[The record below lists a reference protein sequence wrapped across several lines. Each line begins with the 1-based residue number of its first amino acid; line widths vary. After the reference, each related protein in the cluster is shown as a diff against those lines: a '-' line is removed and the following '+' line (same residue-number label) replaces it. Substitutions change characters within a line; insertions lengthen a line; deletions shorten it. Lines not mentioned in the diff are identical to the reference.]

1 MPADLCILGIIIIII
16 ISIVIVIINVQ
27 LLLIFKVAITNVV
40 SISVA
45 GKGDWWRQCVACYH
59 NRAVTGIEQ
68 SLITSASST
77 MRGSDEKKFRKKIL
91 TNGLTKF

>member
-45 GKGDWWRQCVACYH
+45 GKATDDV
-59 NRAVTGIEQ
+59 
-68 SLITSASST
+68 SAL
-77 MRGSDEKKFRKKIL
+77 RVIIIVR
-91 TNGLTKF
+91 